1 MIYFHVFDKLDTYFK
16 ITKWEL
22 IYASKSVRVGIIE
35 DDSTKC
41 KEKGTRIIFL
51 RGSEVILTVRYKTST
66 NSRGMKDSMGWDGM
80 YGNSS

>member
-35 DDSTKC
+35 DDST
-41 KEKGTRIIFL
+41 
-51 RGSEVILTVRYKTST
+51 EV
-66 NSRGMKDSMGWDGM
+66 
-80 YGNSS
+80 